1 MKFPTIGEIATTSV
15 VSIDIDNTISDAMK
29 VMFSHDHRNIVVI
42 DGDTFRILK
51 ITDILN
57 MKIQKIDPSSS
68 LRDLELSIVPVA
80 NRNKNVLHTLEYLNC
95 DVEYICALNDDG
107 SLYGLISHS
116 DITSSIDPD
125 TLMGSFCLNDFL
137 KLGKRVKWIGKEMKT
152 STLLNEMVENSFE
165 SVMIVENF
173 IPVGIF
179 TTKDVIRII
188 KNGENLEL
196 PISEY
201 MSSPIDTINK
211 NCSIKEALD
220 FLKEKHYKR
229 VVVVDDDGRMAGII
243 TQKELISLAYS
254 KWAVLMKEHHE
265 ELNQINAALLK
276 KSKKYEEMASTDPLT
291 GLYNRYKFSELYLAL
306 YKDMLEI
313 KADVSLII
321 LDIDYFKK
329 INDTHGH
336 NIGDTV
342 LIQVSK
348 VLLKNLR
355 DVDIVCRWGGEEFV
369 LLLPKTNL
377 NNAIM
382 IAEKQRVIIQE
393 LHIES
398 VGGVTASF
406 GVAKVME
413 SDDLKS
419 VVDRADEALYLAK
432 KLGRNCTKSQNDIL
446 H

>member
-15 VSIDIDNTISDAMK
+15 ISIDVNNTISDAMQ
-29 VMFSHDHRNIVVI
+29 VMFSHDHRNVVVI
-42 DGDTFRILK
+42 DGDQFRILK

-68 LRDLELSIVPVA
+68 LKDLELSIVPVA
-80 NRNKNVLHTLEYLNC
+80 NKNKNVLHTLEYLDC
-95 DVEYICALNDDG
+95 DVEYICVTNDDG
-107 SLYGLISHS
+107 SLYGLISHT

-137 KLGKRVKWIGKEMKT
+137 KLGKRVKWINKEIKT
-152 STLLNEMVENSFE
+152 SDLLNEMVENSFE
-165 SVMIVENF
+165 SVMVVENS
-173 IPVGIF
+173 IPIGIF

-188 KNGENLEL
+188 KNGEDLEL
-196 PISEY
+196 PISRY

-211 NCSIKEALD
+211 NSSIREALD

-229 VVVVDDDGRMAGII
+229 VVVVDEDGRMTGII

-254 KWAVLMKEHHE
+254 KWAILMKEHHE
-265 ELNQINAALLK
+265 ELSQINTVLLN
-276 KSKKYEEMASTDPLT
+276 KSKKYEAMASTDSLT
-291 GLYNRYKFSELYLAL
+291 GLYNRYKFSELFLSL
-306 YKDMLEI
+306 YKNMLERDI
-313 KADVSLII
+313 DLSLII

-336 NIGDTV
+336 NIGDIVIVQISQT
-342 LIQVSK
+342 
-348 VLLKNLR
+348 LLKKLR

-369 LLLPKTNL
+369 LLLPATNL

-382 IAEKQRVIIQE
+382 IAEKLRVLIQE
-393 LHIES
+393 IQIEGIGS
-398 VGGVTASF
+398 VTASF
-406 GVAKVME
+406 GVAAVMKN
-413 SDDLKS
+413 DDLKS

-432 KLGRNCTKSQNDIL
+432 KLGRNCTKSQNDID
-446 H
+446 